1 MLVVGVFTAPIPCFY
16 VVLGSS
22 STCSMDPFSIATG
35 AAGLFSTGVTI
46 CNGLITYC
54 QNYRSRE
61 DDLSSLRGNAER
73 LRGHLKVLDGQQHGV
88 GIPPESLSL
97 KASMDECI
105 AACTNCLTELSQ
117 LSDKYSPPSSKGSNQ
132 ASRSSLIRRA
142 SYPLQKDKFEFFRR
156 QIHEL
161 HFTLS
166 CQIGLLN

>member
-1 MLVVGVFTAPIPCFY
+1 
-16 VVLGSS
+16 
-22 STCSMDPFSIATG
+22 MDPFSIATG

-54 QNYRSRE
+54 RNYRSRE
-61 DDLSSLRGNAER
+61 DDLSSLQGNAER
-73 LRGHLKVLDGQQHGV
+73 LRGHLKVIEGQQQHGV
-88 GIPPESLSL
+88 GLPPESPSL

-105 AACTNCLTELSQ
+105 VACTNCLTELTQ
-117 LSDKYSPPSSKGSNQ
+117 LSDKYSPPPSKGSTQ
-132 ASRSSLIRRA
+132 TSRSSLFRRA
-142 SYPLQKDKFEFFRR
+142 SYPLQKDKFDFFRR

>member
-1 MLVVGVFTAPIPCFY
+1 
-16 VVLGSS
+16 
-22 STCSMDPFSIATG
+22 MDPFSIATG

-54 QNYRSRE
+54 RDYRSRE
-61 DDLSSLRGNAER
+61 DDLNSLQGNAER
-73 LRGHLKVLDGQQHGV
+73 LRGYLKVLEDRQHGV
-88 GIPPESLSL
+88 GLAPESPSL

-105 AACTNCLTELSQ
+105 VACTNCLTDLTQ
-117 LSDKYSPPSSKGSNQ
+117 LSDKYSPPPSKGWNQ

-142 SYPLQKDKFEFFRR
+142 SYPFQKDKFEFFRR

-166 CQIGLLN
+166 CQIALLNL

>member
-1 MLVVGVFTAPIPCFY
+1 
-16 VVLGSS
+16 
-22 STCSMDPFSIATG
+22 MDPFSIATG

-54 QNYRSRE
+54 RDFRSRE
-61 DDLSSLRGNAER
+61 DDLSSLQGNAER
-73 LRGHLKVLDGQQHGV
+73 LKGHLVVLESQKHDAGL
-88 GIPPESLSL
+88 PPGSLNL

-105 AACTNCLTELSQ
+105 VACTNCLTELSQ
-117 LSDKYSPPSSKGSNQ
+117 LSDKYSPPPPKGSNQ
-132 ASRSSLIRRA
+132 TSRSSLIRRA
-142 SYPLQKDKFEFFRR
+142 SYPFQKDKFEFFRR

>member
-1 MLVVGVFTAPIPCFY
+1 
-16 VVLGSS
+16 
-22 STCSMDPFSIATG
+22 MDPFSIVTG
-35 AAGLFSTGVTI
+35 AGGLFSTGVTI

-54 QNYRSRE
+54 RNYRSRE
-61 DDLSSLRGNAER
+61 DDLSSLQGNAER
-73 LRGHLKVLDGQQHGV
+73 LRGHLKVLEGQQHGV
-88 GIPPESLSL
+88 GLPTESPNL

-105 AACTNCLTELSQ
+105 VACTSCLTELGQ
-117 LSDKYSPPSSKGSNQ
+117 LSDKYSPPPSKGSSQ

-142 SYPLQKDKFEFFRR
+142 SYPFQKDKFEFFRR